1 MHTFGLD
8 YICGTG
14 VAKDSGTG
22 VVKDNHHG
30 TGGRRYDSG
39 YAAQMPPI
47 NNVMKLSV

>member
-1 MHTFGLD
+1 MLTFVLD

-22 VVKDNHHG
+22 VAKDNHHG
-30 TGGRRYDSG
+30 AGGRKCDSG